1 MASLNGKRLVV
12 VGGSSGIGFA
22 VAEAAIAEGARVTVV
37 SSRADR
43 VARALER
50 LGPAASGE
58 VADAKDEAALAG
70 ALERAGPLDH
80 LAFTAGDWDV
90 MGAVP
95 TPELDLKAAERVFAV
110 RFWGAIA
117 AVKHALPR
125 FSPGASITVTDGL
138 IAHQPRKGA
147 VVNSAMAG
155 AVEHLARALAVDLA
169 PVRVNAVCPGLV
181 RTEVWE
187 RIPEA
192 ARAEEF
198 RKMTARQPIDRIG
211 EPSEIAEAYLFFM
224 RCGFATGQVLRV
236 DGGRSLTPY

>member
-1 MASLNGKRLVV
+1 MSSLNGSRVAV

-22 VAEAAIAEGARVTVV
+22 VAEAAIAEGATVTIV
-37 SSRADR
+37 SSRAER
-43 VARALER
+43 VARAVER
-50 LGPAASGE
+50 LGGGANGL
-58 VADAKDEAALAG
+58 VADAKDETALAA
-70 ALERAGPLDH
+70 ALERAGPQDH

-95 TPELDLKAAERVFAV
+95 TSTLDLKAAERVFAV

-117 AVKHALPR
+117 ATKHVLPR
-125 FSPGASITVTDGL
+125 ISPGGSITLTDGL

-169 PVRVNAVCPGLV
+169 PLRVNAVCPGLV
-181 RTEVWE
+181 RTEVWD
-187 RIPEA
+187 RIPED
-192 ARAEEF
+192 ARDGEF
-198 RKMTARQPIDRIG
+198 QKMTARQPIDRIG
-211 EPSEIAEAYLFFM
+211 EPSEIAQAYLFFM
-224 RCGFATGQVLRV
+224 RCGFATGQVLKV